1 MAVKIIIG
9 ICIIIASFIYI
20 LKNHD
25 KSMLENMREK
35 QKKRMEAQ
43 QAAEAVRQEKESEK

>member
-1 MAVKIIIG
+1 MTVKIIVG
-9 ICIIIASFIYI
+9 ICIIIGSFVYI

-35 QKKRMEAQ
+35 QKQKMQTQ
-43 QAAEAVRQEKESEK
+43 QDAEAENQERENSK

>member
-9 ICIIIASFIYI
+9 ICIIIASFVYI

-43 QAAEAVRQEKESEK
+43 QAAEAEKQQEENEE